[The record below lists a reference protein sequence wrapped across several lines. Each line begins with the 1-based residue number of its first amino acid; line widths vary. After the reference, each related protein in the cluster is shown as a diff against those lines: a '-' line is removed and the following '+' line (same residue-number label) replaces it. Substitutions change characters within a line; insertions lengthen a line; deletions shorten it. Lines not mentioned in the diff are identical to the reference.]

1 MKKLILLTVAALF
14 SMNTMAL
21 SCHGTEP
28 FWGAKISETEI
39 VVDLIEGEPK
49 VFPVSDVIEAA
60 GFASGFVT
68 TYSNQKVPVAVT
80 SSNECNN
87 GMSDHIFPK
96 EVIIFL
102 GDSVLYGCC
111 GEGVITE

>member
-1 MKKLILLTVAALF
+1 MKKLILLSMAALF

-28 FWGAKISETEI
+28 FWGAEISETEV
-39 VVDLIEGEPK
+39 VVDLIEVQEK
-49 VFPVSDVIEAA
+49 VLPVTDIIEAA

-68 TYSNQKVPVAVT
+68 TYSNNKVPVAVT

-111 GEGVITE
+111 GEGVIAE